1 MMVAIEEWEWR
12 GWGRGRWWVV
22 TAEGW
27 SWRGWERKRRVL
39 VVAVEGFG
47 ERMLVDTT
55 IHLVVK
61 PFSTSRFVSN

>member
-1 MMVAIEEWEWR
+1 MAGLGKRALVGGGSR
-12 GWGRGRWWVV
+12 GV
-22 TAEGW
+22 EL
-27 SWRGWERKRRVL
+27 RGWERKRRVL

-61 PFSTSRFVSN
+61 PFSTSTFVSN